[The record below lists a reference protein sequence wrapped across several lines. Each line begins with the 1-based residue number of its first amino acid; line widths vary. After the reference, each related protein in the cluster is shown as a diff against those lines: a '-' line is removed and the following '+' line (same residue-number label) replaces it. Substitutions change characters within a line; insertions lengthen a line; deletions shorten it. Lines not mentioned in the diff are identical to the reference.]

1 MGKKIVK
8 TAKKKFQP
16 KDEYE
21 GIKTER
27 KLGNYGSGV
36 RMTVEEVNVVKYVE
50 DEALSPYSQDIFI
63 FDPSQ
68 SRVISIPLKDAK
80 NAQICHGAFKKYV
93 NQKKNGTINQ
103 KKEFFTKKV
112 KDLYK
117 SVIRFYQKHM

>member
-1 MGKKIVK
+1 MKDLGKKIVK

-68 SRVISIPLKDAK
+68 SRVISIP
-80 NAQICHGAFKKYV
+80 
-93 NQKKNGTINQ
+93 
-103 KKEFFTKKV
+103 
-112 KDLYK
+112 
-117 SVIRFYQKHM
+117 